1 MSCTYDIR
9 NISKRNNIECD
20 EQRETFKV
28 FFCLFSFVCKKTV
41 LDVEF
46 NGLYIDRKNRN

>member
-28 FFCLFSFVCKKTV
+28 FLFVYF
-41 LDVEF
+41 L
-46 NGLYIDRKNRN
+46 LILKNCFGC